1 MRCFPH
7 TFKSYEKGWFCAM
20 SFPLV
25 ANSRIAEVV
34 SKFSLKMPHAII
46 IEGEYGT
53 GKRTLAKYLAQIAVC
68 EGENKPCNSC
78 KSCHLAVVGS
88 HPDIEVISIEEDKKT
103 ITVGQIRETK
113 NMAYLSSHTADCRVF
128 IIEKAD
134 TMNTSAA
141 NSLLK
146 VLEEPP
152 ANTFF
157 ILLVE
162 SKSSLLETILS
173 RCTVLSLFTPSKNEA
188 LQYILSKYDF
198 DEKSIEDA
206 LNQNKNNIGKT
217 LEILQG
223 AKLSKGVKIA
233 QEYLSLIEQNL
244 ALNAL
249 KATLSLEGNRLATND
264 FTKHL
269 KEILQKKVKENI
281 SFKESQKEYLKM
293 YDIVSEMEQLLV
305 TNINLTLFFT
315 SLTSNLM
322 NIKN

>member
-1 MRCFPH
+1 
-7 TFKSYEKGWFCAM
+7 M

-34 SKFSLKMPHAII
+34 SKFAHKMPHAII

-68 EGENKPCNSC
+68 QGENKPCGAC
-78 KSCHLAVVGS
+78 KGCHLAIVGS
-88 HPDIEVISIEEDKKT
+88 HPDIETITIEEDKKT

-134 TMNTSAA
+134 TMNGNAA

-173 RCTVLSLFTPSKNEA
+173 RCTVLSLFAPSKNEA
-188 LQYILSKYDF
+188 MQYILSRYDF
-198 DEKSIEDA
+198 DEKSVEEA
-206 LNQNKNNIGKT
+206 LNQSKDNIGKA

-223 AKLSKGVKIA
+223 AKLSKGVKVA
-233 QEYLSLIEQNL
+233 EEYFNLIEENL

-249 KATLSLEGNRLATND
+249 KATLPLEGNRLAAND

-269 KEILQKKVKENI
+269 KELLLKKVKENI
-281 SFKESQKEYLKM
+281 YFKESQKEYLKM
-293 YDIVSEMEQLLV
+293 YDLVSDMEALLI
-305 TNINLTLFFT
+305 TNINLSLFFT
-315 SLTSNLM
+315 TLTSNLI